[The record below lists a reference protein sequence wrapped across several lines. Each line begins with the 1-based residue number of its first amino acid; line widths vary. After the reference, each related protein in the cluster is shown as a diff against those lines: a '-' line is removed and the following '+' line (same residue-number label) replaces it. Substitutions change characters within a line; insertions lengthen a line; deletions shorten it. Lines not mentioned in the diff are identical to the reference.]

1 MSEEET
7 QPEPLRLRPRLR
19 PKSDS
24 LPRPSDAE
32 PPAEPVAHGE
42 TSPDAPPAPR
52 PRLRA
57 KPRLV
62 EDNQGGEGGDAEAG
76 ASGSAPGATLPP
88 ADGTPV
94 KLRLQTPQSNPPPL
108 PPGTDADALPPPP
121 VPSEPAAPPIPPVPP
136 VMPPVGPGPAG
147 DEAAEGLPLRPPDHI
162 VPHLRAP
169 QPVSEIEA
177 QIRASLPPPPPPPAR
192 KRSPMKAMVII
203 LGVLL
208 VIVAG
213 FWFAGR
219 MIYERFFMAE
229 PTPAVAP
236 APATTLPG
244 KLIEETVEARRAR
257 EQARIDS
264 VIDGAD
270 PVVAGDAEAAPTPAV
285 VAPAADVDS
294 SGGVPVAKPIAEPE
308 EPMAVAP
315 VASAQFLAFV
325 DGAVIGGVFQGE
337 PARAFINGRT
347 VRSGELVNE
356 RLGIVFVGLDDT
368 RRKLIFRDDTGAEV
382 VRKF

>member
-1 MSEEET
+1 
-7 QPEPLRLRPRLR
+7 
-19 PKSDS
+19 
-24 LPRPSDAE
+24 
-32 PPAEPVAHGE
+32 
-42 TSPDAPPAPR
+42 
-52 PRLRA
+52 
-57 KPRLV
+57 
-62 EDNQGGEGGDAEAG
+62 
-76 ASGSAPGATLPP
+76 
-88 ADGTPV
+88 
-94 KLRLQTPQSNPPPL
+94 
-108 PPGTDADALPPPP
+108 
-121 VPSEPAAPPIPPVPP
+121 
-136 VMPPVGPGPAG
+136 
-147 DEAAEGLPLRPPDHI
+147 
-162 VPHLRAP
+162 
-169 QPVSEIEA
+169 
-177 QIRASLPPPPPPPAR
+177 
-192 KRSPMKAMVII
+192 
-203 LGVLL
+203 
-208 VIVAG
+208 
-213 FWFAGR
+213 GR

-270 PVVAGDAEAAPTPAV
+270 PVVAGDAEAAPTPAVVAPAAPTPAV

-368 RRKLIFRDDTGAEV
+368 RRKL
-382 VRKF
+382 

>member
-19 PKSDS
+19 PESTPS
-24 LPRPSDAE
+24 SRPPDPE
-32 PPAEPVAHGE
+32 PPVEPAA
-42 TSPDAPPAPR
+42 PDASGPDDLPASR

-57 KPRLV
+57 KPRLAADS
-62 EDNQGGEGGDAEAG
+62 EDDGARDGEP
-76 ASGSAPGATLPP
+76 GSAPDATPSS
-88 ADGTPV
+88 AESTPV
-94 KLRLQTPQSNPPPL
+94 KLRLQTSQPASMPPPL
-108 PPGTDADALPPPP
+108 PPAAPSDPFPPP
-121 VPSEPAAPPIPPVPP
+121 VPVEPSAPPLPSPPP
-136 VMPPVGPGPAG
+136 VMPPPVSDAAGGEPA
-147 DEAAEGLPLRPPDHI
+147 ESLPLRPPDHI

-177 QIRASLPPPPPPPAR
+177 QIRASLPPPPPPPPR
-192 KRSPMKAMVII
+192 KRSPMKAMLIV

-219 MIYERFFMAE
+219 MIYDHFFMAE

-264 VIDGAD
+264 VIDGGD
-270 PVVAGDAEAAPTPAV
+270 SVATGDAEAAPTPVA
-285 VAPAADVDS
+285 VAPIDGVDS
-294 SGGVPVAKPIAEPE
+294 SGDGTVAKPAAEPE
-308 EPMAVAP
+308 KPMAVAP

-347 VRSGELVNE
+347 VRSGELVSE

-368 RRKLIFRDDTGAEV
+368 RRNLIFRDDTGAEV